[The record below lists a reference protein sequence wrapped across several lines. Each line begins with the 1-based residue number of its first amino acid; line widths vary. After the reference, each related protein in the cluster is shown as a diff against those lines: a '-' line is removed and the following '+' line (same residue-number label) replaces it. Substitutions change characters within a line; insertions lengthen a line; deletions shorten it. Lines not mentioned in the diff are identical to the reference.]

1 MHPFIHLRVH
11 SAYSLAEGAIPLK
24 IITKLCLEKGM
35 PAVAITDTHNLFGAL
50 EFAIN
55 CADQGIQPIIGCQI
69 NVTPLS
75 ITADETRKNLEQDKA
90 KATPDTILLL
100 CQSEEGY
107 LNLLRLIS
115 DSYVNLDPQYPPQIT
130 FADLE
135 KYHDGLLCLVGGKGS
150 PLYRLLSQKN
160 DDDALLTAK
169 KYQALFNDRFYL
181 ELQRHYAQPSKDDQA
196 YHLEEHQ
203 VEEGLLHLA
212 DTLNIP
218 LVATNDVFFKDPSMH
233 KAHDALLCIAEGRY
247 ISESDRRKVTAEH
260 YFKST
265 AEMYALFSDIPEAL
279 ENTVH
284 IAKRCY
290 FMPRPRKPILPS
302 YESKD
307 GRSEVEE
314 LRFQA
319 LEGLKVRLNGEV
331 TKEYQDRLEFE
342 LSVIETMGFCGYFLI
357 VADFIRYA
365 KSKDIPVGPGRGSGA
380 GSVVAWALTIT
391 DMDPLRF
398 GLIFERFL
406 NPERVSMP
414 DFDIDFCQNRRD
426 EVIDYVQ
433 EKYGRDRV
441 AHIITFGKL
450 QARAVLRD
458 VGRVLQM
465 PYGQVDKISK
475 LVPNNPAN
483 PVTLEQALV
492 MEPALEAARLEDE
505 SVQALLQ
512 MGIQLEG
519 LYRHASK
526 HAAGVVIGDR
536 PLHELVPLY
545 VDDPNGLPA
554 TQFNM
559 KYVEM
564 AGLVKFDFLGLKTL
578 TVIDHCCHLLKKRG
592 ITVVPSDIPLDDPK
606 TFQLLQRVET
616 VGIFQLESGGM
627 KEVVRKLR
635 PDRFEDLIALVALF
649 RPGPMD
655 DIPRYVAC
663 KHGEEPVTYLH
674 PLLEPIL
681 KDTYGVMVYQEQV
694 MHIAQKLGGYS
705 LGSADLLRRAMGK
718 KIKSE
723 MDAQRALFTEGAIKN
738 GIKPEIASQIFDQ
751 MAKFAGYGFN
761 KSHSAPYALLAYH
774 TAYLKA
780 NYPHEFYA
788 ASMTLD
794 MHNTDKLNVFR
805 TDMTRLGVTL
815 LAPDINASFP
825 DFAVEDMMVPDVI
838 AEDVMTKEP
847 PQKAVRYGLAALKS
861 VGHAAMEHLT
871 NERTKNGPFLSIQ
884 DFAKRLDP
892 KTINKR
898 QLEQLIGAGCFDAME
913 PHRSFL
919 WANVETIM
927 RYATLQREQSQ
938 SLQKSLF
945 GGTIKEN
952 PLDLQMAQAW
962 GPLEKL
968 SHEFQAL
975 SFFLSAHPLDIY
987 TNLKKLGTTSSDQ
1000 LPLLSDGYACKLVGV
1015 VITKNERTSKN
1026 GNKYAFVQLS
1036 DQHGVFEVALFSE
1049 TYINARDY
1057 LVPGKALFLN
1067 ATLRQDGESTRLLA
1081 NNVTPLE
1088 TIMEN
1093 LSRRLRIVVD
1103 ETLAV
1108 VDVETLLST
1117 CAKGETHLIIQVRL
1131 EHSPYIEISL
1141 PESYSMTAD
1150 IRSRLLA
1157 IQGVV
1162 TIEDV

>member
-1 MHPFIHLRVH
+1 MQPFIHLRVH
-11 SAYSLAEGAIPLK
+11 SAYSLAEGAIPIK
-24 IITKLCLEKGM
+24 AITKLCLEKNM

-50 EFAIN
+50 EFAMN
-55 CADQGIQPIIGCQI
+55 CAEHGIQPIIGCQV
-69 NVTPLS
+69 NVTPTLL
-75 ITADETRKNLEQDKA
+75 ALDDTRKNFEHEKA
-90 KATPDTILLL
+90 KATPDTLLLL

-115 DSYVNLDPQYPPQIT
+115 DSYVKIDPSFPPQIA
-130 FADLE
+130 FEDLE
-135 KYHDGLLCLVGGKGS
+135 RHHQGLLCLVGGKGS
-150 PLYRLLSQKN
+150 FLYRLLSQKN
-160 DDDALLTAK
+160 EDDAKNIAHHYHT
-169 KYQALFNDRFYL
+169 LFKDRLYI
-181 ELQRHYAQPSKDDQA
+181 ELQRHYAHPLKDDQA
-196 YHLEEHQ
+196 HHLEEHQ
-203 VEEGLLHLA
+203 VEEGLLHIA
-212 DTLNIP
+212 DTLHVP
-218 LVATNDVFFKDPSMH
+218 LVATNDVFFKDPSIH

-247 ISESDRRKVTAEH
+247 VSEIERRKVSPEH

-265 AEMYALFSDIPEAL
+265 TDMYELFSDIPEAL
-279 ENTVH
+279 DTTIH
-284 IAKRCY
+284 IAKRCH
-290 FMPRPRKPILPS
+290 FMPRARKPILPS
-302 YESKD
+302 YASKD
-307 GRSEVEE
+307 GRNEAEE
-314 LRFQA
+314 LRFQSS
-319 LEGLKVRLNGEV
+319 EGLKVRLSSLGKIP
-331 TKEYQDRLEFE
+331 KEYQDRLDYE
-342 LSVIETMGFCGYFLI
+342 LSVIESMGFCGYFLI

-414 DFDIDFCQNRRD
+414 DFDVDFCQNRRD
-426 EVIDYVQ
+426 EVIEYVR
-433 EKYGRDRV
+433 EKYGHDRV

-492 MEPALEAARLEDE
+492 MEPALEAARAEDE
-505 SVQALLQ
+505 SVQELIH

-536 PLHELVPLY
+536 PLYELVPLY
-545 VDDPNGLPA
+545 VDDPKSLPA

-578 TVIDHCCHLLKKRG
+578 TVIDQCCHLLKKRG
-592 ITVVPSDIPLDDPK
+592 ITLVPSEIALDDPK
-606 TFQLLQRVET
+606 TFLLLQRVET

-674 PLLEPIL
+674 PMLEPIL

-738 GIKPEIASQIFDQ
+738 GISEPIASQIFDQ

-780 NYPHEFYA
+780 NYPNEFYA

-794 MHNTDKLNVFR
+794 MHNTDKLNLFR
-805 TDMTRLGVTL
+805 TDMIRLGITL
-815 LAPDINASFP
+815 LAPDINTSFP
-825 DFAVEDMMVPDVI
+825 DFSVEDVLT
-838 AEDVMTKEP
+838 EEG
-847 PQKAVRYGLAALKS
+847 PQRTVRYGLAALKS

-871 NERTKNGPFLSIQ
+871 HERTKNGPFTSIQ
-884 DFAKRLDP
+884 DFARRLDP

-898 QLEQLIGAGCFDAME
+898 QLEQLMGAGCFDALE
-913 PHRSFL
+913 PNRSFL
-919 WANVETIM
+919 CANVDPIM
-927 RYATLQREQSQ
+927 RYATSQREQSQ

-945 GGTIKEN
+945 GGGAFDTT
-952 PLDLQMAQAW
+952 PLDLQTAPAW

-987 TNLKKLGTTSSDQ
+987 TNLKKLGATSSDQ
-1000 LPLLSDGYACKLVGV
+1000 LASLSDGYACKLLGV
-1015 VITKNERTSKN
+1015 VITKTERTSKN

-1036 DQHGVFEVALFSE
+1036 DQKGVFEVALFSE
-1049 TYINARDY
+1049 TYTQSRDY

-1081 NNVTPLE
+1081 NNVTSLE

-1108 VDVETLLST
+1108 SDVETLLET
-1117 CAKGETHLIIQVRL
+1117 CKEGETRLILQVRI

-1141 PESYSMTAD
+1141 PESYTITAD
-1150 IRSRLLA
+1150 IRSRILA

-1162 TIEDV
+1162 TIEDA